1 MAKYHYFCHF
11 PGIKKADNGSRTRDL
26 YITNVALYHLSYI
39 SILTDAYRVNYC
51 IIQYKK
57 ENVNRKMM
65 HQMST
70 KILNFSYPICLCAA
84 ARSVPKFQPYTSR
97 MR

>member
-39 SILTDAYRVNYC
+39 SKSALNCVNYC
-51 IIQYKK
+51 IIQ
-57 ENVNRKMM
+57 
-65 HQMST
+65 
-70 KILNFSYPICLCAA
+70 
-84 ARSVPKFQPYTSR
+84 
-97 MR
+97 